1 MRLYSMNKNFL
12 KGFCVPLLA
21 TSLLTGCA
29 ERDTEPPKIEV
40 AKEDLHQEMYFGF
53 NLNLIDWYNYDGR
66 VKVTDNVDKDIK
78 FRITADEDYYDEET
92 GEVDTSKPG
101 TFKGKII
108 AEDKAGNTSSKTFT
122 VKLIKDFDNMYC
134 AHIKYEDVKDACYS
148 YQDGYDEDDLPS
160 LDELRDNLYKVQD
173 EINAVNEAKSHSNN

>member
-1 MRLYSMNKNFL
+1 MKKAQRYRLVNPHNVYILNIYDILSYKEMRLYSMNKNFL

-40 AKEDLHQEMYFGF
+40 AKEDLYQEMYFGY

-78 FRITADEDYYDEET
+78 FRITA
-92 GEVDTSKPG
+92 
-101 TFKGKII
+101 
-108 AEDKAGNTSSKTFT
+108 
-122 VKLIKDFDNMYC
+122 
-134 AHIKYEDVKDACYS
+134 
-148 YQDGYDEDDLPS
+148 DEDDLPS